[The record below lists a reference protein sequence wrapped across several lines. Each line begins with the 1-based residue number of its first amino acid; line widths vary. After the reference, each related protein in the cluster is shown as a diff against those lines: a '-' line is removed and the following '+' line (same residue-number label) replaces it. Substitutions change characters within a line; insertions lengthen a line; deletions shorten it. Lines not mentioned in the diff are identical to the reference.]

1 MFKRILSCL
10 FPLLLVFSFLQPG
23 WAAEAPNGFGGITWG
38 TPLSRLTGMTVADDS
53 GQVKYYRRAND
64 PLSLGDAALKR
75 LSYGFYQGKFYSVLI
90 EFEGRANFEKIKTH
104 LLKTHG
110 EAARIGGEG
119 TNYMWRTADGAS
131 VSLKYSEVAQQGY
144 VFYFHRMTS
153 EQP

>member
-1 MFKRILSCL
+1 MFKRILPCL
-10 FPLLLVFSFLQPG
+10 FLLLLVFSFPQPG
-23 WAAEAPNGFGGITWG
+23 WTAEAPNGFGGIKWG
-38 TPLSRLTGMTVADDS
+38 TPLSRLTGMAVTDDS
-53 GQVKYYRRAND
+53 GQVKYYRRASD

-75 LSYGFYQGKFYSVLI
+75 LSYGFYQDKFYSVLI
-90 EFEGRANFEKIKTH
+90 EFEGRTNFEKVKTH

-110 EAARIGGEG
+110 EAARVGGEG

-144 VFYFHRMTS
+144 VFYFNRITA